1 MKLLKYE
8 NYQVTPSEELFLIK
22 PMRQLYNEDR
32 SKTKEKFMQQ
42 MSYIYFMFD
51 PRSPYMDIVD
61 EDSRRDAVCEQEGLE
76 KGFKPSENL
85 KKAIDIYKELTTT
98 TSMKLLESMR
108 VAIGK
113 ISEFLRKVDLYAVD
127 EKGRPTY
134 TVDKIVSASDKIP
147 QLAKRLQETEKLVA
161 NEITEKSR
169 VRGGDDARHVFEDG
183 FKFE

>member
-61 EDSRRDAVCEQEGLE
+61 EDSRRDAVCE
-76 KGFKPSENL
+76 
-85 KKAIDIYKELTTT
+85 
-98 TSMKLLESMR
+98 
-108 VAIGK
+108 
-113 ISEFLRKVDLYAVD
+113 
-127 EKGRPTY
+127 
-134 TVDKIVSASDKIP
+134 
-147 QLAKRLQETEKLVA
+147 
-161 NEITEKSR
+161 
-169 VRGGDDARHVFEDG
+169 
-183 FKFE
+183 